1 MKILVTGAAG
11 FIGYHTSKRLMDDGH
26 EVIGYDIVDDY
37 YDVNLKLARLK
48 MLQDYDKFSFLKKN
62 INDKEAV
69 DAMFKTHEPQRV
81 IHLAAQAGVRHSIDH
96 PHMFIKDNVEGFLH
110 MLECCRHFKTEHL
123 VYASTSSVYGLNEN
137 FPFKESDNV
146 DHPVSFYGATK
157 KANELMAHTYSHLF
171 NLPTTGLRF
180 FTVYGPW
187 GRPDMAL
194 FLFTSAIA
202 EKRPLDVYNYG
213 KMARD
218 FTYID
223 DIVEGLVR
231 VLMKAPESDPA
242 WTSADPNP
250 ASSSAPYRVYN
261 IGSTLCVD
269 LLDFIREIEKNL
281 GMKGELNMMPMQL
294 GDVVKSLADTSLL
307 VKDFG
312 YQPKYSVEYGI
323 KKFVDW
329 YVDYYNVKRPG

>member
-37 YDVNLKLARLK
+37 YDVNLKLARLN
-48 MLQDYDKFSFLKKN
+48 MLKDYDKFTFLQKN

-81 IHLAAQAGVRHSIDH
+81 VHLAAQAGVRHSIDH

-223 DIVEGLVR
+223 DIVEGIVR
-231 VLMKAPESDPA
+231 VLMKAPEPDSD
-242 WTSADPNP
+242 WTSEAPNP

-261 IGSTLCVD
+261 IGSTQSVD

-281 GMKGELNMMPMQL
+281 GMKGELNMMPMQP
-294 GDVVKSLADTSLL
+294 GDVVKSLADASLL

-312 YQPKYSVEYGI
+312 YQPKYGVEHGI
-323 KKFVDW
+323 KQFVDW